1 MGLAR
6 DPVELL
12 VEDAD
17 SRLSEDEDE
26 AVVIAMEVGDG
37 HDAIDARPDI
47 GDVGGGGE
55 AEEEDDG
62 QEQEKK
68 TVPGSAFSAAEHLNP
83 LRSISFI
90 ADFPEEIKG

>member
-37 HDAIDARPDI
+37 HDAIDARPGI

-68 TVPGSAFSAAEHLNP
+68 TVPGSAFSAAGHLNP

>member
-1 MGLAR
+1 MGLAC
-6 DPVELL
+6 DPMKLL

-26 AVVIAMEVGDG
+26 AFVVAMKVGDG
-37 HDAIDARPDI
+37 HDAIDARPEI

-62 QEQEKK
+62 KEQEKK
-68 TVPGSAFSAAEHLNP
+68 LESVSALSVN
-83 LRSISFI
+83 
-90 ADFPEEIKG
+90 